1 MSCNRA
7 GRLAALCLVF
17 SLIFS
22 LSATPIHAQKDGV
35 SQLSGNFG
43 VAYESYAPL
52 PFLVALIDA
61 SGYFGSDPIYL
72 PPPEQQVFA
81 QTTGNAARGSYRLSL
96 PDAPIARPFD
106 VTGGRENPSGLYLF
120 DVRLMSD
127 VAARGYMVM
136 NEDNI
141 ASSLRINIEFKVTGG
156 KLLAFAADDQ
166 QTFPTSYGAD
176 GILFNADDPRTT
188 LQRGWSLIDLD
199 RTPFDISREAAPS
212 VPLITTALGDVNDY
226 TQLTDCS
233 VLLTTFLDRVSSV
246 YPFTALYGIDWQA
259 LRARLLP
266 RAVGADLRTCSLL
279 IREFGNTVPDGH
291 VNFFLPLLASESNG
305 SLGMLLEVLSDGRVA
320 VAALRTGGPAA
331 RSGIRIGA
339 ILTAWEGVPI
349 REAMARVVFFSS
361 NASTPHVRE
370 RLQLTSLQRGTLGT
384 TVEVTFQNVGEAE
397 QTVTLRRDSPG
408 PVNLTQEQPQVR
420 ANKLPSGV
428 GYIRIESFVG
438 AERLPNFDR
447 AVSAL
452 IAEGVPALILDVRGN
467 PGGFS
472 QMSDAMASRFFS
484 EGFLVGRTFA
494 PDGRLVFQM
503 AVEPREPIFTGSVAV
518 LVDGG
523 TSSAGDL
530 FAYTM
535 QRNGR
540 ALIIGHTPSGGLAG
554 TVSGGQ
560 YYLPARGFIQVPTGA
575 LIDDEG
581 QIIVEGT
588 GVIPDVLVP
597 LTLESLRSPADEV
610 LQAAEAALREVVR

>member
-7 GRLAALCLVF
+7 VRLAALCLVF
-17 SLIFS
+17 SLIVT
-22 LSATPIHAQKDGV
+22 LSTVPSHAQTNGV
-35 SQLSGNFG
+35 QSLSGNFG

-52 PFLVALIDA
+52 PFLVALSDA

-72 PPPEQQVFA
+72 PPPEQQVLA
-81 QTTGNAARGSYRLSL
+81 QTTGNAARGTYRLSL
-96 PDAPIARPFD
+96 PAAPVARPFD
-106 VTGGRENPSGLYLF
+106 VTGGAQNTQGLFIF

-127 VAARGYMVM
+127 VASRGYMVM

-156 KLLAFAADDQ
+156 KLLAFAADDGQ
-166 QTFPTSYGAD
+166 AFPTGYGAD
-176 GILFNADDPRTT
+176 GILFTADDPRTT
-188 LQRGWSLIDLD
+188 LARGWSLIDLD
-199 RTPFDISREAAPS
+199 TTPFSLSREAAPS

-226 TQLTDCS
+226 SQLTDCS

-266 RAVGADLRTCSLL
+266 RAASADLPTCSLL
-279 IREFGNTVPDGH
+279 IREFGNAIPDGH

-305 SLGMLLEVLSDGRVA
+305 SLGMSLEVLSDGRVA
-320 VAALRTGGPAA
+320 VAALRTGGPAE
-331 RSGIRIGA
+331 RGGIRIGA
-339 ILTAWEGVPI
+339 ILAAWDGTPI
-349 REAMARVVFFSS
+349 REAMAQAVFFSS

-370 RLQLTSLQRGTLGT
+370 RLQLTSLQRGRLGS

-408 PVNLTQEQPQVR
+408 PVRLPQEQPQVR

-428 GYIRIESFVG
+428 GYIRIENFVG

-452 IAEGVPALILDVRGN
+452 IAEGVPALIIDVRGN

-503 AVEPREPIFTGSVAV
+503 AVAPREPIFTGSVAV

-575 LIDDEG
+575 LLDDDG

-588 GVIPDVLVP
+588 GVLPDVLVP
-597 LTLESLRSPADEV
+597 LTLESLLTPADEV